1 MSESASAPITTHID
15 HGTQPSND
23 GSTPQLPL
31 SLPLQY
37 LARVIFWT
45 KALAAIGV
53 VGLALTQ
60 HLQRRMP
67 LFLTLIFV
75 LAGMVCAA
83 IGHATVSRGELR
95 QSGYWLLAAVI
106 IPYGGAQALWA
117 GADWQLLLS
126 ALLLIAII
134 GRLTLRRWQ
143 RWGTVILAHLTWNV
157 LLIFGSPFSRFPMQ
171 NLLSP
176 YLPLVVVTVV
186 LARLV
191 WQLTQ
196 FEGDIKSLS
205 RTVTKLQQKDT
216 QLRRQLTELSV
227 LHAVAVAGTVARS
240 EDELLQRATQALEE
254 LFYAHPFGFLLLD
267 PQHQILHV
275 HPSYH
280 FADSEQDFTPIPL
293 SRGITGKVA
302 QEGVPLRVS
311 NVERS
316 PEYFQASKTT
326 KSELCVPLQVND
338 RMIGVINVESAQ
350 VDAFSAADEQL
361 LLTIAGQIAT
371 ALERLRRGTEARER
385 TRQMAALYD
394 LGHQLTSILAL
405 EELLPTVGR
414 LIADSLGFYNVE
426 IALLENRRLVFHA
439 GCGGYTTPDGHIEP
453 HASLRLG
460 EGITGRAAQQ
470 GEPLLVPDV
479 NLAAD
484 YVPCPTLPH
493 AGAELAVPLKAQGQ
507 VIGVLD
513 VKSDR
518 PHGISPQEAALV
530 ETLAAQVAVAVHNA
544 QLFQQILEQTEEL
557 GALFRTAHRANHRM
571 LILHSTSQHF
581 VTARVDAEEVYQAI
595 HEAAAQ
601 LMPCEA
607 FVISLL
613 DEEAQEIELV
623 YLIDRS
629 GRIPAQRI
637 SATEGLSGR
646 IIRTGA
652 ALRIEDLLTEP
663 LATARHFGDPE
674 TVRSVLAVP
683 LKLGGRVLGTLSAQS
698 YTPQAYTEDD
708 QRILEL
714 LASHAAA
721 ALENVRLL
729 QAEHERRLELESVRQ
744 ASLQVTSNLDL
755 ESVLHTILERSLELI
770 GADNGHIF
778 LYDGRTL
785 AFGAGLWADGTPMEE
800 PVVEPREKGVT
811 NTVAQTGERIVVP
824 NMGTHPLFN
833 MSHWRGAIIGLPL
846 SVGAK
851 VTGVMNIAFEQ
862 PHEFNDNELR
872 VLSLLADQAAIAIR
886 NAALFEGA
894 QRQVEALRLLHAVA
908 TACAEITDEDTLI
921 EETTVLIG
929 EAFYPE
935 NFGLMLYN
943 QDTGRL
949 HFHPTY
955 RGVTEAQRKRSFS
968 LEEGVVGW
976 VARTGRPLLAS
987 DVTEEPRYLP
997 FISGVQSELCVPL
1010 IAGDRVLGVLNAE
1023 SRRAGAY
1030 TEEDER
1036 LLLTLAGQLATS
1048 IEKVRLF
1055 AEVEE
1060 RAVELSEALARLEE
1074 LDTLKDEFIQNVSHE
1089 LRTPLAIIRG
1099 YTELLVE
1106 GELGTLT
1113 EEQKTTLTIV
1123 ARRAQMLSQL
1133 VGDLTTILE
1142 TEGRALEYESVEMV
1156 GLAHSV
1162 LDDFH
1167 VNFTEAQLGLHAEIA
1182 AESAIVS
1189 GDPLHLRRVLDNLL
1203 GNALKFTPEG
1213 GTVTLRLQVN
1223 DHHLLIAISDTGI
1236 GIPADKLDR
1245 IFERFYQVDGS
1256 RKRRYGGTGLG
1267 LALVKEIVEAH
1278 GGCVGV
1284 ESVLDE
1290 GTTFHIH
1297 LPLME

>member
-143 RWGTVILAHLTWNV
+143 RWGAVILAHLTWNV

-544 QLFQQILEQTEEL
+544 QLFQQ
-557 GALFRTAHRANHRM
+557 
-571 LILHSTSQHF
+571 
-581 VTARVDAEEVYQAI
+581 
-595 HEAAAQ
+595 
-601 LMPCEA
+601 
-607 FVISLL
+607 
-613 DEEAQEIELV
+613 AQEGLEAERRAYGQLTRESWRELLHQQGLG
-623 YLIDRS
+623 YLAR
-629 GRIPAQRI
+629 A
-637 SATEGLSGR
+637 GLTRPVPDTAWSSTLLTAV
-646 IIRTGA
+646 RTG
-652 ALRIEDLLTEP
+652 
-663 LATARHFGDPE
+663 
-674 TVRSVLAVP
+674 
-683 LKLGGRVLGTLSAQS
+683 Q
-698 YTPQAYTEDD
+698 Q
-708 QRILEL
+708 
-714 LASHAAA
+714 
-721 ALENVRLL
+721 
-729 QAEHERRLELESVRQ
+729 
-744 ASLQVTSNLDL
+744 QVT
-755 ESVLHTILERSLELI
+755 E
-770 GADNGHIF
+770 
-778 LYDGRTL
+778 DGRTVAVPVTIRGQRVGGLRLRKSEAMPWSEEEL
-785 AFGAGLWADGTPMEE
+785 ALVSTLVEQFIQSVERARLYQDTQLRATQER
-800 PVVEPREKGVT
+800 VVGDIASQMRSSLDVETVMQTAVRELRRLLVLDE
-811 NTVAQTGERIVVP
+811 V
-824 NMGTHPLFN
+824 
-833 MSHWRGAIIGLPL
+833 
-846 SVGAK
+846 
-851 VTGVMNIAFEQ
+851 
-862 PHEFNDNELR
+862 ELR
-872 VLSLLADQAAIAIR
+872 VGADPDGGR
-886 NAALFEGA
+886 
-894 QRQVEALRLLHAVA
+894 EA
-908 TACAEITDEDTLI
+908 
-921 EETTVLIG
+921 
-929 EAFYPE
+929 
-935 NFGLMLYN
+935 
-943 QDTGRL
+943 
-949 HFHPTY
+949 
-955 RGVTEAQRKRSFS
+955 
-968 LEEGVVGW
+968 
-976 VARTGRPLLAS
+976 
-987 DVTEEPRYLP
+987 
-997 FISGVQSELCVPL
+997 
-1010 IAGDRVLGVLNAE
+1010 
-1023 SRRAGAY
+1023 
-1030 TEEDER
+1030 
-1036 LLLTLAGQLATS
+1036 
-1048 IEKVRLF
+1048 
-1055 AEVEE
+1055 
-1060 RAVELSEALARLEE
+1060 
-1074 LDTLKDEFIQNVSHE
+1074 
-1089 LRTPLAIIRG
+1089 
-1099 YTELLVE
+1099 
-1106 GELGTLT
+1106 
-1113 EEQKTTLTIV
+1113 
-1123 ARRAQMLSQL
+1123 
-1133 VGDLTTILE
+1133 
-1142 TEGRALEYESVEMV
+1142 
-1156 GLAHSV
+1156 
-1162 LDDFH
+1162 
-1167 VNFTEAQLGLHAEIA
+1167 
-1182 AESAIVS
+1182 
-1189 GDPLHLRRVLDNLL
+1189 
-1203 GNALKFTPEG
+1203 
-1213 GTVTLRLQVN
+1213 
-1223 DHHLLIAISDTGI
+1223 
-1236 GIPADKLDR
+1236 
-1245 IFERFYQVDGS
+1245 
-1256 RKRRYGGTGLG
+1256 
-1267 LALVKEIVEAH
+1267 
-1278 GGCVGV
+1278 
-1284 ESVLDE
+1284 
-1290 GTTFHIH
+1290 
-1297 LPLME
+1297 